1 MKETIE
7 RITEMEQR
15 FDRATEAIQQ
25 MEKALKAYKKAK
37 KDIRQLTKYFDTVT
51 CSSIGRFEHVAG
63 GRQLYESPRMDYCI
77 QRTDAAGIVSQL
89 CTKRCHMD
97 PYCLNQVQPKGEHR
111 SAW

>member
-37 KDIRQLTKYFDTVT
+37 KDIRQLTKYFD
-51 CSSIGRFEHVAG
+51 SQQWEDDFIADEEGRLPKDLKRGVISE
-63 GRQLYESPRMDYCI
+63 D
-77 QRTDAAGIVSQL
+77 GI
-89 CTKRCHMD
+89 
-97 PYCLNQVQPKGEHR
+97 
-111 SAW
+111 